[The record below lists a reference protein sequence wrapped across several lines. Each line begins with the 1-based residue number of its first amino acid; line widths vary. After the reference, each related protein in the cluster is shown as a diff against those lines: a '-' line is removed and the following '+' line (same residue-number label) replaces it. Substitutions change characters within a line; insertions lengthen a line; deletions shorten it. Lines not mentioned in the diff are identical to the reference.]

1 MPKTKEELHADVEN
15 VLQVLRQGLAMH
27 GGNVELVDVDPVTG
41 KVSLR
46 LQGACV
52 GCPMSE
58 LTLHSGIEE
67 TLKEMVPEVTEVVNL
82 EAAEAPS
89 TSQEHPHLHA

>member
-1 MPKTKEELHADVEN
+1 MPKTNDELRADVEN

-27 GGNVELVDVDPVTG
+27 GGNVEVVNVDGAAG
-41 KVSLR
+41 KVWLR

-58 LTLHSGIEE
+58 MTMRDGIEE
-67 TLKEMVPEVTEVVNL
+67 TLREMIPDITEVIRV
-82 EAAEAPS
+82 EDAEESS
-89 TSQEHPHLHA
+89 TAEVI